1 VSTGVNSFLPLH
13 AVAAASLAVAVDYGF
28 NACVAE
34 VAVDAE
40 TYETRLILMFGSHDT
55 LSSFPPGYPSRWA
68 MVRDDSAPCYRSP
81 VSFDLPY
88 RPTLEGTY
96 QALQDAVHE
105 KLLGLL
111 DNRGLC
117 TTLRLAE

>member
-1 VSTGVNSFLPLH
+1 MPLH
-13 AVAAASLAVAVDYGF
+13 AVAAVSLAVAVDYGF

-34 VAVDAE
+34 VAFDAE
-40 TYETRLILMFGSHDT
+40 TYATWLILMFGSHDT
-55 LSSFPPGYPSRWA
+55 LSSFPPGHPSRWA

-88 RPTLEGTY
+88 QPTLEGTY
-96 QALQDAVHE
+96 HTLQEAVHQ

-111 DNRGLC
+111 DKRGLY